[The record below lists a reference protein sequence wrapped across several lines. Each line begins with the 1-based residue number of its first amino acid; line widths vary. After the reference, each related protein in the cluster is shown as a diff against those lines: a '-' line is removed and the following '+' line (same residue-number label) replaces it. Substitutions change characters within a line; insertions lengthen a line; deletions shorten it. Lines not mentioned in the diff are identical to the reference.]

1 MKEAS
6 GREPYTGEVS
16 HRRTG
21 AKEFFVT
28 CVMLKALEIFGFKSF
43 ADRTRFEFRPGITA
57 IVGPNGSGK
66 SNVVDAIKWVL
77 GEQSIKNLRGKEMTD
92 VIFNGSATRRPM
104 NFAEITI
111 TLDNS
116 RGILPIDSPEVH
128 ITRRL
133 YRGGESEYLINRQT
147 CRLRDIRDLLAG
159 TGLATQAYSVIEQGK
174 IDQLLQATPLER
186 RVVFEEAA
194 GISRFKS
201 RKIEAQRRLERLEQN
216 LLRLNDIVEEV
227 ESRLRVVRSQAG
239 KAQRYQRY
247 AERLKDLRTHL
258 ARVDWQRLNDELT
271 HLEAE
276 KERLANDQ
284 ASLMRDVEQL
294 ESHLAEIES
303 QESQCNQELTD
314 SQSQLGKNREA
325 IAVLDAE
332 LEHERSRYQE
342 LEKELARLRRTL
354 AELTLRAGDLQ
365 SQRESTL
372 GLLRA
377 AEAQYRDFAKQI
389 AEEERLLTV
398 DLESLDRHRTEYEE
412 LRAQHWEVLQNILSA
427 DNRLQQLQR
436 EQESL
441 RASYER
447 NCQESGDLRRVV
459 AETEQVL
466 EGLKRGVSDFL
477 RKIEALQQELQRAVT
492 ERDDLHHE
500 LRQIRERWST
510 LHQTR
515 TAAAERAK
523 LLREW
528 EEQLE
533 GLSLGVKDFFRRVQ
547 TADKDLAD
555 SVCGLVAD
563 LLQAE
568 FQVALLV
575 DVALGDAA
583 EWIVLRNSEP
593 WLDQLRRGCAGLN
606 GRVCL
611 LRLDQLWEKVN
622 SADISSAHL
631 HLREEAG
638 VLGLAEDFVQTD
650 EDYLPVRRF
659 LLGKTWFV
667 ESLDTAL
674 SLAARYEG
682 LRFVT
687 LSGEMVTSE
696 GLVVAGQRSPG
707 LGLISRRS
715 ELRNLTRSIAEWDQQ
730 LHELEKAS
738 ASSEQRAKNA
748 EEQVS
753 ALEEQRRAVAQEL
766 KDHERRQED
775 LQRQLQGYLERC
787 GTLENEISS
796 VADSVEKT
804 TQKIK
809 QTELEK
815 KQWEEKAADLA
826 ASLGQLGEQ
835 IAQLEA
841 RVQERHGGLTALKV
855 ELAKS
860 EERLAALQIQLR
872 RQEEVENERF
882 KELQETRNRVV
893 ELEGRLIDSERR
905 LLTLEYQL
913 AELYSTKDILSET
926 WQRLAEEREATQ
938 KRRQETQ
945 QQLQDVRR
953 RVRQVE
959 EKRHK
964 LELGL
969 NSVRH
974 EKASLLQRVEEDYGI
989 SVNDLDQPCSLEDS
1003 RDRAEIQAEI
1013 DDLRRKIH
1021 HLGNVNLEALEELQQ
1036 LEERYTSLATQY
1048 RDLVSAKTSL
1058 ERIIERI
1065 NADSRRLFAATL
1077 QTVSEHFGTLF
1088 RELFGGGQASIE
1100 LEPGLDILESGIDI
1114 IARPPGK
1121 EPRNIS
1127 LLSGGEKSLTCV
1139 ALLLAIFRSRPSPFC
1154 VLDEVDAAL
1163 DEANI
1168 DRFTKVL
1175 RDFLTITQFLIVTH
1189 SKRTVTCAD
1198 TLYGVTMQESGVSK
1212 RVSVRLEDLSDQG
1225 EIRSPVSEKAFSP
1238 EEKAA

>member
-1 MKEAS
+1 
-6 GREPYTGEVS
+6 
-16 HRRTG
+16 
-21 AKEFFVT
+21 
-28 CVMLKALEIFGFKSF
+28 MLKALEIFGFKSF
-43 ADRTRFEFRPGITA
+43 ADRTRFEFKPGITA

-116 RGILPIDSPEVH
+116 RGILPIDTPEVH

-133 YRGGESEYLINRQT
+133 YRGGDSEYLINRQT

-174 IDQLLQATPLER
+174 IDQLLQASPLER

-247 AERLKDLRTHL
+247 ADRLRELRTHL
-258 ARVDWQRLNDELT
+258 ARLDWHRLNSELT
-271 HLEAE
+271 RWEEE
-276 KERLANDQ
+276 KEQLVNDQ
-284 ASLMRDVEQL
+284 AVLAADAERL
-294 ESHLAEIES
+294 ESDLGQIEL
-303 QESQCNQELTD
+303 QELQVTQRLTD
-314 SQSQLGKNREA
+314 VQSQLGDNREA
-325 IAVLDAE
+325 IAALEAD
-332 LEHERSRYQE
+332 LEHERSRQND

-354 AELTLRAGDLQ
+354 ADLMLRAGDLQ
-365 SQRESTL
+365 SQRELTR
-372 GLLRA
+372 GLLQA
-377 AEAQYRDFAKQI
+377 AEAQYRELTRQI
-389 AEEERLLTV
+389 TEGERLLTNE
-398 DLESLDRHRTEYEE
+398 LEGLDRRRTEYEE
-412 LRAQHWEVLQNILSA
+412 RRAQHWEVLQNILAA
-427 DNRLQQLQR
+427 DNRLQQLKKD
-436 EQESL
+436 QEKL
-441 RASYER
+441 RSDYER
-447 NCQESGDLRRVV
+447 NRRESEELDGAAAEKQRLLDNLKNGVVDLIRK
-459 AETEQVL
+459 L
-466 EGLKRGVSDFL
+466 EVTQW
-477 RKIEALQQELQRAVT
+477 ELQQASA
-492 ERDDLHHE
+492 ERDKCYDE
-500 LRQIRERWST
+500 LRQMRERWGV

-515 TAAAERAK
+515 TAAAEKAK

-533 GLSLGVKDFFRRVQ
+533 GLSLGVKDFFQRVQ
-547 TADKDLAD
+547 TADKELAD

-568 FQVALLV
+568 LQAALLV

-583 EWIVLRNSEP
+583 EWIVLRESKP
-593 WLDQLRRGCAGLN
+593 WLEQLRRGSAALS

-611 LRLDQLWEKVN
+611 LCLDQLVQKTDGRIIPSEPL
-622 SADISSAHL
+622 D
-631 HLREEAG
+631 LRKEPG

-650 EDYLPVRRF
+650 EAFLPIRHY

-667 ESLDTAL
+667 ESLETAL
-674 SLAARYEG
+674 SLASRHHG

-687 LSGEMVTSE
+687 LSGEMVTSD
-696 GLVVAGQRSPG
+696 GLVVAGQRSQG
-707 LGLISRRS
+707 VGLISRRS
-715 ELRNLTRSIAEWDQQ
+715 ELRNLTRSITDWDRQ
-730 LHELEKAS
+730 LHELEKEIAI
-738 ASSEQRAKNA
+738 A
-748 EEQVS
+748 EEQAKKAEELLAS
-753 ALEEQRRAVAQEL
+753 LEDQRRSLTEEL
-766 KDHERRQED
+766 KDRERRQEEV
-775 LQRQLQGYLERC
+775 QRQLQDCLQRSRA
-787 GTLENEISS
+787 LNDEIAAAASN
-796 VADSVEKT
+796 VEEIAQQIEQ
-804 TQKIK
+804 TQS
-809 QTELEK
+809 EK
-815 KQWEEKAADLA
+815 KQWEERATDLS
-826 ASLGQLGEQ
+826 ASLGQLGEE

-841 RVQERHGGLTALKV
+841 SVQDRHGALTALKV

-860 EERLAALQIQLR
+860 EERLAALQRQLQR
-872 RQEEVENERF
+872 EEQAENERF
-882 KELQETRNRVV
+882 KELTETKDRMVD
-893 ELEGRLIDSERR
+893 LEDRLRESQRR
-905 LLTLEYQL
+905 SLTLECQL
-913 AELYSTKDILSET
+913 AELYSTKDVLSHLWE
-926 WQRLAEEREATQ
+926 QLAAERETIQ
-938 KRRQETQ
+938 KNRQQTQ
-945 QQLQDVRR
+945 QQLQDLRR
-953 RVRQVE
+953 RLRQVDD
-959 EKRHK
+959 KRHK

-974 EKASLLQRVEEDYGI
+974 EKAALLQRVEEDYGI
-989 SVNDLDQPCSLEDS
+989 TITDLDQPCSSEES

-1021 HLGNVNLEALEELQQ
+1021 NLGNVNLEALEELQQ
-1036 LEERYTSLATQY
+1036 LEDRYATLVSQY

-1100 LEPGLDILESGIDI
+1100 LEPGVDILESGIDI
-1114 IARPPGK
+1114 MARPPGK

-1225 EIRSPVSEKAFSP
+1225 EIRSVAPDQNYASL

>member
-1 MKEAS
+1 
-6 GREPYTGEVS
+6 
-16 HRRTG
+16 
-21 AKEFFVT
+21 
-28 CVMLKALEIFGFKSF
+28 MLKALEIFGFKSF
-43 ADRTRFEFRPGITA
+43 ADRTRFEFKPGITA
-57 IVGPNGSGK
+57 VVGPNGSGK

-116 RGILPIDSPEVH
+116 RGILPIDTPEVH

-133 YRGGESEYLINRQT
+133 YRGGDSEYLINRQT

-174 IDQLLQATPLER
+174 IDQLLQASPLER
-186 RVVFEEAA
+186 RIVFEEAA

-201 RKIEAQRRLERLEQN
+201 RKVEAQRRLERLEQN

-247 AERLKDLRTHL
+247 ADRLKELRTHL
-258 ARVDWQRLNDELT
+258 ARVDWHRLNSELT
-271 HLEAE
+271 RLEEE
-276 KERLANDQ
+276 KEQLVNDQ
-284 ASLMRDVEQL
+284 AVLAEEAERL
-294 ESHLAEIES
+294 ESDLGQIEL
-303 QESQCNQELTD
+303 QELQITQRLTD
-314 SQSQLGKNREA
+314 VQSQLGDNRET
-325 IAVLDAE
+325 IAALEAD
-332 LEHERSRYQE
+332 LEHERSRHDD

-354 AELTLRAGDLQ
+354 ADLMLRAGDLQ
-365 SQRESTL
+365 SQRELTR
-372 GLLRA
+372 GLLQA
-377 AEAQYRDFAKQI
+377 AEGQYRELARQI
-389 AEEERLLTV
+389 TEEERLLTNE
-398 DLESLDRHRTEYEE
+398 LESLDRRRTEYEE
-412 LRAQHWEVLQNILSA
+412 RRAQHWEVLQKVLSA
-427 DNRLQQLQR
+427 DNCLQQLKKD
-436 EQESL
+436 QEKL
-441 RASYER
+441 RSDYER
-447 NCQESGDLRRVV
+447 NCRES
-459 AETEQVL
+459 AELDGAAAEKQRLL
-466 EGLKRGVSDFL
+466 EGLKNGVVEL
-477 RKIEALQQELQRAVT
+477 IRKLEIAQSELQQASA
-492 ERDDLHHE
+492 ERDKCYDE
-500 LRQIRERWST
+500 LRQMRERWGV

-533 GLSLGVKDFFRRVQ
+533 GLSLGVKDFFQRVQ
-547 TADKDLAD
+547 TADKELAD

-568 FQVALLV
+568 FQAALLV

-583 EWIVLRNSEP
+583 EWIVLRESRP
-593 WLDQLRRGCAGLN
+593 WLEQLRRGSAALS

-611 LRLDQLWEKVN
+611 LCLDQLVQKTDGRIIPSEPL
-622 SADISSAHL
+622 D
-631 HLREEAG
+631 LREEPG

-650 EDYLPVRRF
+650 EVFLPVRHY

-667 ESLDTAL
+667 ESLETAL
-674 SLAARYEG
+674 FLASHHQG

-687 LSGEMVTSE
+687 LSGEMVTSD
-696 GLVVAGQRSPG
+696 GLVVAGQRSQG
-707 LGLISRRS
+707 VGLISRRS
-715 ELRNLTRSIAEWDQQ
+715 EFRNLTRSIAEWDKQ
-730 LHELEKAS
+730 LDELEQGITTA
-738 ASSEQRAKNA
+738 EQRAKIV
-748 EEQVS
+748 EERVAS
-753 ALEEQRRAVAQEL
+753 LEEQRRSLAQEL
-766 KDHERRQED
+766 KDRQRRQED
-775 LQRQLQGYLERC
+775 VEGQLQDCLQRSRAL
-787 GTLENEISS
+787 NDEIAAAASK
-796 VADSVEKT
+796 VEEIAQRIEQ
-804 TQKIK
+804 TQS
-809 QTELEK
+809 EK
-815 KQWEEKAADLA
+815 KQWEERATDLS
-826 ASLGQLGEQ
+826 ASLSQLGEE

-841 RVQERHGGLTALKV
+841 SVQDRHGALTALKV

-860 EERLAALQIQLR
+860 EERLAALQRQLHR
-872 RQEEVENERF
+872 EEQAENERF
-882 KELQETRNRVV
+882 KELTETKDRMVG
-893 ELEGRLIDSERR
+893 LEIRLFDSQRR
-905 LLTLEYQL
+905 LLALECQL
-913 AELYSTKDILSET
+913 AELYSSKDVLSHS
-926 WQRLAEEREATQ
+926 WQQLAEERETIQ
-938 KRRQETQ
+938 KNRQQAQ
-945 QQLQDVRR
+945 QQLQDLRR
-953 RVRQVE
+953 RLRQVDD
-959 EKRHK
+959 KRHK

-974 EKASLLQRVEEDYGI
+974 EKAALLQRVEEDYGI
-989 SVNDLDQPCSLEDS
+989 AVTDLDQPCSSEES

-1021 HLGNVNLEALEELQQ
+1021 NLGNVNLEALEELQQ
-1036 LEERYTSLATQY
+1036 LEDRYTTLASQY
-1048 RDLVSAKTSL
+1048 RDLVSAQTSL

-1100 LEPGLDILESGIDI
+1100 LEPGVDILESGIDI
-1114 IARPPGK
+1114 VARPPGK

-1225 EIRSPVSEKAFSP
+1225 EIRSLAPDQNYSSP

>member
-1 MKEAS
+1 
-6 GREPYTGEVS
+6 
-16 HRRTG
+16 
-21 AKEFFVT
+21 
-28 CVMLKALEIFGFKSF
+28 MLKALEIYGFKSF

-116 RGILPIDSPEVH
+116 RGILPLDTPEVH

-133 YRGGESEYLINRQT
+133 YRSGESEYLINRQT

-201 RKIEAQRRLERLEQN
+201 RKLEAQRRLERLEQN

-247 AERLKDLRTHL
+247 ADRLKELRTHL
-258 ARVDWQRLNDELT
+258 ARMDWHRLNQELARLEEERS
-271 HLEAE
+271 HLARDQET
-276 KERLANDQ
+276 LAQD
-284 ASLMRDVEQL
+284 AEQL
-294 ESHLAEIES
+294 ERRLEEIES
-303 QESQCNQELTD
+303 QESHLAQQLAD
-314 SQSQLGKNREA
+314 LQSQLAAGREA
-325 IAVLDAE
+325 IAALEAD
-332 LEHERSRYQE
+332 LEHGRVRGRD
-342 LEKELARLRRTL
+342 LEKELARLRKTL
-354 AELTLRAGDLQ
+354 AELNLRAGELCSHRQSTAEALQ
-365 SQRESTL
+365 
-372 GLLRA
+372 A
-377 AEAQYRDFAKQI
+377 AEEQYRDLMRQI
-389 AEEERLLTV
+389 AEGERSLTN
-398 DLESLDRHRTEYEE
+398 DLEALDRRRTEYEE
-412 LRAQHWEVLQNILSA
+412 RRAQHWEALQKVLAA

-436 EQESL
+436 EHENL

-447 NCQESGDLRRVV
+447 NSRESEEIKRIVG
-459 AETEQVL
+459 ETERRL
-466 EGLKRGVSDFL
+466 DD
-477 RKIEALQQELQRAVT
+477 LQRLQATLQDLHRLSEERDRCRHELQNV
-492 ERDDLHHE
+492 
-500 LRQIRERWST
+500 REQWSV
-510 LHQTR
+510 LHQKR
-515 TAAAERAK
+515 TAAAERAR

-533 GLSLGVKDFFRRVQ
+533 GLSLGVKDFLHRVQ
-547 TADKDLAD
+547 TSERHLGH

-563 LLQAE
+563 LLQTELQA
-568 FQVALLV
+568 ALLV

-583 EWIVLRNSEP
+583 EWIVLRESTP
-593 WLDQLRRGCAGLN
+593 WLEQLRRGSAALN

-611 LRLDQLWEKVN
+611 LCLDRLPKM
-622 SADISSAHL
+622 ADGRSTPGGGIS
-631 HLREEAG
+631 LREEPG
-638 VLGLAEDFVQTD
+638 VLGLAEDFVQVD
-650 EDYLPVRRF
+650 EEFLPLRRF

-674 SLAARYEG
+674 ALADRYG
-682 LRFVT
+682 DLRFVT
-687 LSGEMVTSE
+687 LAGELVTSE
-696 GLVVAGQRSPG
+696 GLVIAGQQSSG
-707 LGLISRRS
+707 LGLVSRRS

-730 LHELEKAS
+730 LQQLQVAIAE
-738 ASSEQRAKNA
+738 SEQQLKTV
-748 EEQVS
+748 EERV
-753 ALEEQRRAVAQEL
+753 ANLEEQRRSLSQEL
-766 KDHERRQED
+766 KDCEQRQQD
-775 LQRQLQGYLERC
+775 LQRVLQEYLGRSGALEGEIVAAAEGVERIAR
-787 GTLENEISS
+787 EQVQAHS
-796 VADSVEKT
+796 
-804 TQKIK
+804 
-809 QTELEK
+809 EK
-815 KQWEEKAADLA
+815 KQWEQKAAELSLA
-826 ASLGQLGEQ
+826 IGQLGEE

-841 RVQERHGGLTALKV
+841 NVQDRHGVLTALKI

-860 EERLAALQIQLR
+860 EERLAALQNQLR
-872 RQEEVENERF
+872 RQEEAEAERLNE
-882 KELQETRNRVV
+882 LTETKNRLADI
-893 ELEGRLIDSERR
+893 EKRLIVSQRE
-905 LLTLEYQL
+905 LLSLESRL
-913 AELYSTKDILSET
+913 AELYWTKDELSRVWEET
-926 WQRLAEEREATQ
+926 AETRRIVQRERQ
-938 KRRQETQ
+938 KHQ

-953 RVRQVE
+953 RLRQIE
-959 EKRHK
+959 ERQHK
-964 LELGL
+964 LELDL

-974 EKASLLQRVEEDYGI
+974 EKSTLIQRVEEDYGI
-989 SVNDLDQPCSLEDS
+989 SLNDLDQLCSPEES
-1003 RDRAEIQAEI
+1003 QDRGEIQREI
-1013 DDLRRKIH
+1013 DDLKRKIH
-1021 HLGNVNLEALEELQQ
+1021 NLGNVNLEALEELQQ
-1036 LEERYTSLATQY
+1036 LEERYNGLSSQY
-1048 RDLVSAKTSL
+1048 RDLISAKNSL

-1100 LEPGLDILESGIDI
+1100 LEPGRDILESGIEI
-1114 IARPPGK
+1114 VARPPGK

-1175 RDFLTITQFLIVTH
+1175 RDFLSITQFVIVTH
-1189 SKRTVTCAD
+1189 SKRTAICAD

-1225 EIRSPVSEKAFSP
+1225 EILSAGSAQSFSALP
-1238 EEKAA
+1238 EERAA

>member
-1 MKEAS
+1 MPLKSVLPGEA
-6 GREPYTGEVS
+6 G
-16 HRRTG
+16 
-21 AKEFFVT
+21 FVVH
-28 CVMLKALEIFGFKSF
+28 VMLKALEIYGFKSF

-116 RGILPIDSPEVH
+116 RGILPLDSPEVH

-133 YRGGESEYLINRQT
+133 YRSGESEYLINRQT

-201 RKIEAQRRLERLEQN
+201 RKLEAQRRLERLEQN

-227 ESRLRVVRSQAG
+227 EGRLRVVRSQAG

-247 AERLKDLRTHL
+247 ADRLKELRTHL
-258 ARVDWQRLNDELT
+258 ARMDWHRLNRELAR
-271 HLEAE
+271 LEE
-276 KERLANDQ
+276 EGSQLNRDQ
-284 ASLMRDVEQL
+284 ETLVEEAEQL
-294 ESHLAEIES
+294 ERRLKEIES
-303 QESQCNQELTD
+303 QDSHLAQQLTD
-314 SQSQLGKNREA
+314 LQSQLAADRET
-325 IAVLDAE
+325 IAALEAD
-332 LEHERSRYQE
+332 LEHGRARDRE
-342 LEKELARLRRTL
+342 LEKELGRLRKVL
-354 AELTLRAGDLQ
+354 AELNLRAGELCSHRQ
-365 SQRESTL
+365 STAEA
-372 GLLRA
+372 LRA
-377 AEAQYRDFAKQI
+377 AEEQYRDLMRQV
-389 AEEERLLTV
+389 AEGERSLTN
-398 DLESLDRHRTEYEE
+398 DLEALDRRRTEYEE
-412 LRAQHWEVLQNILSA
+412 RRAEHWEVLQKVLAA

-436 EQESL
+436 EHENLQ
-441 RASYER
+441 ASYER
-447 NCQESGDLRRVV
+447 NSRESEEIKRIVG
-459 AETEQVL
+459 ETEQRL
-466 EGLKRGVSDFL
+466 DELKNHSADL
-477 RKIEALQQELQRAVT
+477 LQRLQTTLQDLHRLSEERDRCRQELQ
-492 ERDDLHHE
+492 
-500 LRQIRERWST
+500 QIREEWSA
-510 LHQTR
+510 LHQRR
-515 TAAAERAK
+515 TAAAERAR

-533 GLSLGVKDFFRRVQ
+533 GLSLGVKDFLHRVQ
-547 TADKDLAD
+547 TSESHLGD

-563 LLQAE
+563 LLQTE
-568 FQVALLV
+568 LQVALLV

-583 EWIVLRNSEP
+583 EWIVLRNSMP
-593 WLDQLRRGCAGLN
+593 WLDQLRRGSAALN

-611 LRLDQLWEKVN
+611 LCLDQFRKKADGQ
-622 SADISSAHL
+622 SMPTDISSL
-631 HLREEAG
+631 GQEPG
-638 VLGLAEDFVQTD
+638 VLGLAEDFVQV
-650 EDYLPVRRF
+650 EEEFLPVRHF

-674 SLAARYEG
+674 ALASRYAD

-687 LSGEMVTSE
+687 LAGELITSE
-696 GLVVAGQRSPG
+696 GLIVAGQQSSG
-707 LGLISRRS
+707 LGLVSRRS
-715 ELRNLTRSIAEWDQQ
+715 ELRNLTRSIAQWDQQ
-730 LHELEKAS
+730 LQQYQEAIATSEHQLKTV
-738 ASSEQRAKNA
+738 EQRIAN
-748 EEQVS
+748 
-753 ALEEQRRAVAQEL
+753 LEEQRRSLSQEL
-766 KDHERRQED
+766 KDCEQRQQE
-775 LQRQLQGYLERC
+775 LQRMLQEYLGRC
-787 GTLENEISS
+787 GALEGEIAAAAEG
-796 VADSVEKT
+796 VERIVQQQQQALLEKT
-804 TQKIK
+804 
-809 QTELEK
+809 
-815 KQWEEKAADLA
+815 QWEEKAAELSIA
-826 ASLGQLGEQ
+826 ITQLGEE

-841 RVQERHGGLTALKV
+841 NVQDRHGVLTALKI

-860 EERLAALQIQLR
+860 EERLAALQNQLR
-872 RQEEVENERF
+872 RQEEAEAERL
-882 KELQETRNRVV
+882 KEVTEIKNRLAETEKRLMASQR
-893 ELEGRLIDSERR
+893 ELLS
-905 LLTLEYQL
+905 LEARL
-913 AELYSTKDILSET
+913 AELYGRKDELSRV
-926 WQRLAEEREATQ
+926 W
-938 KRRQETQ
+938 QETAEARRSLQKERQKHQ

-953 RVRQVE
+953 RLRQIE
-959 EKRHK
+959 ERQHK
-964 LELGL
+964 LELDL

-974 EKASLLQRVEEDYGI
+974 EKSTLIQRVEEDYGI
-989 SVNDLDQPCSLEDS
+989 SLNDLDHPCSPEES
-1003 RDRAEIQAEI
+1003 QDRTEIQREI
-1013 DDLRRKIH
+1013 DDLKRKIH
-1021 HLGNVNLEALEELQQ
+1021 NLGNVNLEALEELQQ
-1036 LEERYTSLATQY
+1036 LEERYNGLSSQC
-1048 RDLVSAKTSL
+1048 RDLTSAKNSL

-1100 LEPGLDILESGIDI
+1100 LEPGRDILESGIEI
-1114 IARPPGK
+1114 VARPPGK

-1175 RDFLTITQFLIVTH
+1175 RDFLSITQFVIVTH
-1189 SKRTVTCAD
+1189 SKRTAICAD

-1225 EIRSPVSEKAFSP
+1225 EILSAGSVQSFSTSP